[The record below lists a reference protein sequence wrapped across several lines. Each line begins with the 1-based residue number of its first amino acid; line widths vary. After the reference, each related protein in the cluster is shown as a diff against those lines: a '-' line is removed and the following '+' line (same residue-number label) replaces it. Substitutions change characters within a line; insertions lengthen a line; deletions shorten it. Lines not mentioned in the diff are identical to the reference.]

1 MRAWVS
7 EVENLEITVIR
18 AGGTEHPA
26 DDVADESV
34 ITHLAAIALLVNG
47 LSYHDLASE
56 LVIARSG
63 LLREP

>member
-1 MRAWVS
+1 
-7 EVENLEITVIR
+7 
-18 AGGTEHPA
+18 
-26 DDVADESV
+26 
-34 ITHLAAIALLVNG
+34 LLVNG